1 MSDAAESVKATI
13 LVVDDDPEIL
23 GMLSARLGATGYK
36 IITAADGEAAVTRA
50 EAENPDLV
58 VLDVM
63 MPKMNGWEV
72 ARALRQKETTRGIKI
87 VMLTAI
93 GAQVNEMTSPLY
105 GADAHIDKP
114 FEFKALEAVIAQ
126 LLAGGSAK

>member
-1 MSDAAESVKATI
+1 MRDLADPQPSATI
-13 LVVDDDPEIL
+13 LVVDDDPDIL
-23 GMLSARLGATGYK
+23 NMLTLRLGKGGYK
-36 IITAADGEAAVTRA
+36 VVTAIDGE
-50 EAENPDLV
+50 EALKQAHEEKPDLV

-72 ARALRQKETTRGIKI
+72 ARALRQNEATQAVKI

-93 GAQVNEMTSPLY
+93 GGHINALTSPIY

-114 FEFKALEAVIAQ
+114 FDFTKLENTIRE
-126 LLAGGSAK
+126 LLDAD